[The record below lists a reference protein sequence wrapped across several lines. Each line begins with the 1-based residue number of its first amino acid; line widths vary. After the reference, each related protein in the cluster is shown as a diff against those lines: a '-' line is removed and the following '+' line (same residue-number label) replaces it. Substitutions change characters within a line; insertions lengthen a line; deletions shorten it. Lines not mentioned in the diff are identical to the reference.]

1 MFHCTFASKGNL
13 EETTENVGKQ
23 TESIVLCSGETKRQE
38 GTCACYRA
46 HISRQN
52 PFGLLTKCKTP
63 LTLWDSRKQRL
74 VGKSAMAVSVNQKLD
89 ECTALI
95 HARFYEFNEREETF
109 TATDVRDA
117 YQGQIHRQA
126 LILESFSEYLAQTK
140 ERIGIDRALETFK
153 LRTYRS
159 PCPVSMC
166 RRSTR

>member
-1 MFHCTFASKGNL
+1 MKENKLKVSFFVQAKRTDKKGL
-13 EETTENVGKQ
+13 VPVIGRISVGK
-23 TESIVLCSGETKRQE
+23 THSGF
-38 GTCACYRA
+38 
-46 HISRQN
+46 S
-52 PFGLLTKCKTP
+52 TKCKTS

-95 HARFYEFNEREETF
+95 HACFHEFNEREETF

-117 YQGQIHRQA
+117 YQGKIRRQA

-140 ERIGIDRALETFK
+140 ERIGIDRSLKTFK
-153 LRTYRS
+153 LHTYRS

>member
-1 MFHCTFASKGNL
+1 LFHCTFAGKGNL

-23 TESIVLCSGETKRQE
+23 TESIVLCSGETNRQE

-95 HARFYEFNEREETF
+95 HACFHEFNEREETF

-117 YQGQIHRQA
+117 YQGKIRRQA

-140 ERIGIDRALETFK
+140 ERIGIDRSLKTFK
-153 LRTYRS
+153 LHTYRS